1 MRRMLLAAGLMA
13 AGTTPALAQDND
25 SGFYLGVGGGQFDVE
40 IDDVDTANGIQ
51 EQFKGDDT
59 VFKVFGGW
67 RFNPFIG
74 IELDYID
81 LGGPD
86 DTVANVNFET
96 KINGFAPYLAGTL
109 PIGPIELFAR
119 VGYYFYDVE
128 VNSQNVSLDD
138 SGEDLAY
145 AIGGGVTLFEHL
157 HARIEYEIIDVSEV
171 DDANVVWLSAAWRF

>member
-13 AGTTPALAQDND
+13 AGIAPALAQDND

-51 EQFKGDDT
+51 EAFEGDDT

-86 DTVANVNFET
+86 DTIANVNFET
-96 KINGFAPYLAGTL
+96 KISGIAPYLTGTL
-109 PIGPIELFAR
+109 PIGPIEVFAR

-128 VNSQNVSLDD
+128 VNSQDVSLDD